1 MDRLA
6 CDPWMMID
14 DEDDDNDDDDNNKSN
29 DNGDDNVLI
38 GELLPGPSSAPN
50 SSTGLPRSKTSR

>member
-14 DEDDDNDDDDNNKSN
+14 DVDDANDDYDNNNN
-29 DNGDDNVLI
+29 DDGDDNVLI

>member
-1 MDRLA
+1 
-6 CDPWMMID
+6 MMID
-14 DEDDDNDDDDNNKSN
+14 DVDDANDDDNNNNN
-29 DNGDDNVLI
+29 DNDDDNVLI